1 MNTNTAPPRRRAVQ
15 ARSRATVERIL
26 ASAAALI
33 AERGADAVTMT
44 EIAQRAEVVIGSLY
58 QYFPD
63 RAGVMAALC
72 ERHNADVRQMLV
84 DGIAGV
90 ASLDGLT
97 GRIEAITSRY
107 FTLHREDPLFQGLW
121 AAVQTDPTLQALDVA
136 DSLRNADILFA
147 AARPL
152 YRAVDEDR
160 LRTTCALVMQLVLS
174 AARFALA
181 IPEPLSG
188 LSAGVFS
195 TMVRSAFLALE
206 DQGPTV

>member
-1 MNTNTAPPRRRAVQ
+1 MISNTAPPRRRAVQ

-33 AERGADAVTMT
+33 AERGAEAVTMT

-63 RAGVMAALC
+63 RAGVMAALF
-72 ERHNADVRQMLV
+72 ERHNAGVRQMLL
-84 DGIAGV
+84 DGVAGV
-90 ASLDGLT
+90 GGLDDLT
-97 GRIEAITSRY
+97 ARIEALTARY
-107 FTLHREDPLFQGLW
+107 FALHREDPLFRGLW
-121 AAVQTDPTLQALDVA
+121 AVVQTDPMLQALDVE
-136 DSLRNADILFA
+136 DSLRNARLLFD

-152 YRAVDEDR
+152 YAAVDEDR
-160 LRTTCALVMQLVLS
+160 LMTTCALVMQLVLS

-195 TMVRSAFLALE
+195 VMVRSAFEALE
-206 DQGPTV
+206 A